1 MSEQN
6 AYQPRGSVNISQV
19 TNVHGTQT
27 QDCLLIDVIHRIQ
40 TGEGGLKDRIEKIRT
55 TNDKAE
61 RSRLKEALPAVLFS
75 GRFSKRA
82 SSGLMKHSGL
92 ICLDFDNLSDAE
104 AKRDEVAPDE
114 HVVAAF
120 ISPSGNG
127 LKVLFT
133 VPDDEELHLHC
144 YHSCVEY
151 MRAYGL
157 EADPSGKDVARLCFL
172 SYDPKAYF
180 NPDAYELPICAPEQT
195 KEPSKGVTARGDRV
209 GDRYNEAS
217 NIFERSIELLTQHGW
232 RRGKQNYQGTHF
244 TRPNKERGVS
254 GILREDGSFYCF
266 TDNAPPLAPS
276 ANYDAFALYTTLE
289 HSGDFSAAAKALVEE
304 FGDQNMQISG
314 RDYFGKVV
322 PDTASDEKSS
332 KAVKWPQKKVGQSK
346 RPQDRKEQMLNRPPV
361 LLDGLLHKGDIGIIG
376 GVAKAGKTIFAMN
389 MAVSLARGESFL
401 RWDSTKNKY
410 KVLYLDFELAEWMI
424 DERINAITE
433 FGCPE
438 NLTTV
443 SFKQFPDLVNL
454 SSLKKY
460 VEEELA
466 KDQYDLIIWDC
477 LYRFIG
483 NRDENSNADMAEVFG
498 WFQGFGAITGA
509 TQLIIHHFG
518 KGDHSGKSVNDC
530 FRGASAISGA
540 VDSAVALSAHE
551 EKDHFIVKQISR
563 GFTHKDPFVVHRK
576 FPKFEVTEKDPSKHR
591 RPGAEQKVSDEEIV
605 DYVTCLDRPTD
616 AKSIG
621 KTLHLTQQQ
630 AKPRLDELVTQG
642 RLKAIEGRPRKY
654 AAAKARMKET
664 L

>member
-55 TNDKAE
+55 TSDKAE

-104 AKRDEVAPDE
+104 AKRDEVAPDK

-127 LKVLFT
+127 LKVLFSI
-133 VPDDEELHLHC
+133 PDDEELHLHC

-151 MRAYGL
+151 MLAYGL

-172 SYDPKAYF
+172 SYDPSVYF
-180 NPDAYELPICAPEQT
+180 NPDAYQLPICAPGQME
-195 KEPSKGVTARGDRV
+195 EPSKGVTAKGDRI
-209 GDRYNEAS
+209 GDRYNAAPG
-217 NIFERSIELLTQHGW
+217 IFERSSALLTQHGW
-232 RRGKQNYQGTHF
+232 KKGGQNNQGTYF
-244 TRPNKERGVS
+244 TRPNKECGVS
-254 GILREDGSFYCF
+254 GLLREDGSFYCF
-266 TDNAPPLAPS
+266 TDNASPLAPS
-276 ANYDAFALYTTLE
+276 RNYDTFALYTTLD

-304 FGDQNMQISG
+304 FGDPNQHISG

-322 PDTASDEKSS
+322 PGENNEISL
-332 KAVKWPQKKVGQSK
+332 KADKLPHKKVGSSE
-346 RPQDRKEQMLNRPPV
+346 RPRNGKEQILKRPPV
-361 LLDGLLHKGDIGIIG
+361 LLDGLLYKGDIGIIG

-389 MAVSLARGESFL
+389 LAVSLARGESFL
-401 RWDSTKNKY
+401 HWRSTKKKY
-410 KVLYLDFELAEWMI
+410 KILYLDFELAEWMI

-443 SFKQFPDLVNL
+443 SFKQFPHLANLKDL
-454 SSLKKY
+454 KTY
-460 VEEELA
+460 VEEELVQ
-466 KDQYDLIIWDC
+466 DQYDLIIWDC
-477 LYRFIG
+477 LYRLIG
-483 NRDENSNADMAEVFG
+483 GLDENDNGAMADVFSS
-498 WFQGFGAITGA
+498 FQSFGAATGA

-530 FRGASAISGA
+530 FRGASVISGA
-540 VDSAVALSAHE
+540 VDCAVALSAHE

-563 GFTHKDPFVVHRK
+563 GFAHQDQFVVHRK
-576 FPKFEVTEKDPSKHR
+576 YPRFSVADKDPTKYR
-591 RPGAEQKVSDEEIV
+591 KPGAEQKVSDEEIV
-605 DYVTCLDRPTD
+605 DCVNALDRATD
-616 AKSIG
+616 AKSVAE
-621 KTLHLTQQQ
+621 TLNLTQQQ
-630 AKPRLDELVTQG
+630 AKPRLDKLVTQG
-642 RLKAIEGRPRKY
+642 RLKAIEGRPKRY
-654 AAAKARMKET
+654 IAAMPRMNET